1 MFALVSYGTA
11 VSQLAPLI
19 VITLAMLILI
29 GIAMWIVDQRAQL
42 SNQGSESSVVSL
54 RDGLCWA
61 VVTMTDAMLVDEP
74 SEHLR

>member
-29 GIAMWIVDQRAQL
+29 GIAMWIVDQRL
-42 SNQGSESSVVSL
+42 PGSQTRDRSPRSSV
-54 RDGLCWA
+54 C
-61 VVTMTDAMLVDEP
+61 VTAFTGP
-74 SEHLR
+74 SSP

>member
-29 GIAMWIVDQRAQL
+29 GAFSARKKACI
-42 SNQGSESSVVSL
+42 S
-54 RDGLCWA
+54 
-61 VVTMTDAMLVDEP
+61 
-74 SEHLR
+74 